1 MRLLGALGSLKKLDE
16 RPDVI
21 VYSSPS
27 PVAYLSAQ
35 HLAKRFNARLVFEVR
50 DIWPLSLMELGGY
63 SKKHPFIRFMQ
74 WVEDRAYRKSDRVVS
89 NLKNAVEHMVNRG
102 MSPEKFTWVP
112 NGFSLDEVNL
122 KTPLNESARRHLP
135 KGKFIIGY
143 TGTLGVANAMDTFIE
158 AADRLKS
165 RDEIAFVLVGDGK
178 EKSALKKLAERK
190 GLTNVHFIEP
200 IPKVEVQAML
210 SFFDACYIGLTKDPL
225 FRFGV
230 SPNKLFDYFYS
241 GKPIVYAIDS
251 GAYKPVEEI
260 GCGIQIEA
268 QDSASLA
275 EAIVSLYEKE
285 SEERQT
291 MGERGRAAALS
302 QYEYGKLAEKLEGVL
317 FND

>member
-178 EKSALKKLAERK
+178 EK
-190 GLTNVHFIEP
+190 
-200 IPKVEVQAML
+200 
-210 SFFDACYIGLTKDPL
+210 
-225 FRFGV
+225 
-230 SPNKLFDYFYS
+230 
-241 GKPIVYAIDS
+241 
-251 GAYKPVEEI
+251 
-260 GCGIQIEA
+260 
-268 QDSASLA
+268 
-275 EAIVSLYEKE
+275 
-285 SEERQT
+285 
-291 MGERGRAAALS
+291 
-302 QYEYGKLAEKLEGVL
+302 VL
-317 FND
+317 